1 MLRRQDIVSEKNI
14 GETEGRI
21 SFTLAGAFAG
31 ARRCVPIAISGCGI
45 GLVFGTLA
53 GQAGLGAGEAVL
65 MSALVFSGAAQFVVL
80 GLWAVPLPVA
90 TIVLATLVVGLRHV
104 LMGAV
109 LAPVFSK
116 LPRLKAYGSVF
127 FMLWLASRFDLS
139 ERAGAW
145 LDQIPGAILV
155 SLVAPTI
162 LMGGPVEV
170 FAALVVV
177 IVSLRT
183 GSLPAAMVTGVGTVL
198 ALRALE
204 ANLL

>member
-1 MLRRQDIVSEKNI
+1 M
-14 GETEGRI
+14 
-21 SFTLAGAFAG
+21 
-31 ARRCVPIAISGCGI
+31 AIDP
-45 GLVFGTLA
+45 GTLLA
-53 GQAGLGAGEAVL
+53 IVL
-65 MSALVFSGAAQFVVL
+65 MA
-80 GLWAVPLPVA
+80 
-90 TIVLATLVVGLRHV
+90 LATYATRAG
-104 LMGAV
+104 G
-109 LAPVFSK
+109 
-116 LPRLKAYGSVF
+116 
-127 FMLWLASRFDLS
+127 LWLASRFDLS

-162 LMGGPVEV
+162 LMGGPVDV

-198 ALRALE
+198 VLRTLQ

>member
-1 MLRRQDIVSEKNI
+1 LYV
-14 GETEGRI
+14 
-21 SFTLAGAFAG
+21 
-31 ARRCVPIAISGCGI
+31 VAIDP
-45 GLVFGTLA
+45 GTL
-53 GQAGLGAGEAVL
+53 
-65 MSALVFSGAAQFVVL
+65 F
-80 GLWAVPLPVA
+80 
-90 TIVLATLVVGLRHV
+90 TIVLMALATYATR
-104 LMGAV
+104 MG
-109 LAPVFSK
+109 
-116 LPRLKAYGSVF
+116 G
-127 FMLWLASRFDLS
+127 LWLASRFDLF

-170 FAALVVV
+170 LAALAVV

-183 GSLPAAMVTGVGTVL
+183 GSLPAAMLTGVGTVL